1 MGKVIVVGIL
11 GAFASVVFAL
21 VMMFISVNNRDST
34 LRNQFQA
41 KERSREAIYDETWKT
56 IKQIAQV
63 SDKYS
68 DDFKKVYPEIMEA
81 RYGGKDSKDGA
92 LMKFVTESNPNFDIS
107 LYTKLTNVIES
118 KRSQFT
124 ASQEELIDIKRE
136 HDNLQMLFP
145 GSLFVM
151 NKERI
156 KITIVSS
163 TKSKETMDTGVED
176 DVDLYK

>member
-1 MGKVIVVGIL
+1 MKIVFLGIFGCIVAAIFSL
-11 GAFASVVFAL
+11 LLIFVTT
-21 VMMFISVNNRDST
+21 NNRDAS

-68 DDFKKVYPEIMEA
+68 EDFKKIYPELMEG
-81 RYGGKDSKDGA
+81 RYKEGGS
-92 LMKFVTESNPNFDIS
+92 LMKFVTESNPNFDTS
-107 LYTKLTNVIES
+107 LYQKLSNVIES

-124 ASQEELIDIKRE
+124 ASQEELIDVKRE
-136 HDNLQMLFP
+136 HDNLQTMFP
-145 GSLFVM
+145 SSLFVM

-163 TKSKETMDTGVED
+163 TKSKDTIDTGIED
-176 DVDLYK
+176 EVDIYAK